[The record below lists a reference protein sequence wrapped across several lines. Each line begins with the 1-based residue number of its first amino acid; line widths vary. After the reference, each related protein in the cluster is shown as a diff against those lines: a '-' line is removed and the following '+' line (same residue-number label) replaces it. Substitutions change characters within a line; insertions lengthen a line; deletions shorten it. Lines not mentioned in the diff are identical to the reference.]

1 VVIEG
6 RTIARTFW
14 GKAWCENLERY
25 SDIAN
30 RLERGRSYVRS
41 GSVIDLR
48 IAAGRVDALVQG
60 TELYEVEVTVQP
72 VERARYRAIVGECAG
87 KIDSLIELLQGKLS
101 GAVMEVITRKETGL
115 FPAPKQIGLR
125 CTCPDSAR
133 MCKHVAAVLY
143 GIGARFDHEP
153 ELLFRLR
160 GADPAE
166 LVSHAATGAI
176 ADARAVAKD
185 RTLGG
190 DLAGVFGIDLDL
202 GPIEEEPAKKPAAKK
217 RSGKPAPPATITG
230 TELSALGVPP
240 PTVQYWLKTGVLGH
254 TETRGVYQRTP
265 ATEVR
270 LARHRARRER
280 T

>member
-1 VVIEG
+1 MGYDERWYDWAPRLTVAERKRASEKQIAKLRKSGRALAPVALEG

-48 IAAGRVDALVQG
+48 ITDGRVDALVQG

-72 VERARYRAIVGECAG
+72 VERARYRAIVRECAG

-101 GAVMEVITRKETGL
+101 GAVMEVITRRETGL
-115 FPAPKQIGLR
+115 FPSPKQIGLR
-125 CTCPDSAR
+125 CSCPDSAR
-133 MCKHVAAVLY
+133 MCKHVGAVLY

-160 GADPAE
+160 SADPAE

-176 ADARAVAKD
+176 AGPRPVAKD
-185 RTLGG
+185 KTLGG

-202 GPIEEEPAKKPAAKK
+202 GPGEEEPAKKPAAKK
-217 RSGKPAPPATITG
+217 R
-230 TELSALGVPP
+230 
-240 PTVQYWLKTGVLGH
+240 
-254 TETRGVYQRTP
+254 
-265 ATEVR
+265 
-270 LARHRARRER
+270 ARRPR
-280 T
+280 